1 MDLVERDN
9 LLQQLEALLGAVTRG
24 SGHTAFVAGEAGI
37 GKTSLLKCLAERRG
51 DAELWWGACDAL
63 QTPQPLAPLLD
74 IARTAEVGFRGWLA
88 PDAPRSSL
96 FDAVLTELQRSRK
109 PVLLVIEDVHW
120 ADDATIDLIKFLG
133 RRIDRAPVLLV
144 ASYRDD
150 ELSPSHP
157 LRRLLG
163 ELPASLITRIDVPR
177 LSPQAVDLLARRAL
191 RAPTGVHALTQ
202 GNPFFVTEL
211 LRGGVDAVPRSV
223 QDLVLARCARLG
235 ARAQAIV
242 RLASVVPA
250 RIERWL
256 IERVLGAPRPEPP
269 PAGVKELGSGP
280 SFLDGSDVESLEQC
294 LNAGLLV
301 PHGAD
306 ALGFR
311 HELAR
316 VAVESSLPEPVAQS
330 LHAAVLHALEH
341 EPAQP
346 VSMARRVHHATR
358 AGDAAAVLRA
368 APEAARQ
375 AEARGAHRE
384 AAAHW
389 RSALD
394 HAREPSAL
402 GHAAAA
408 PLDGE
413 RAAWLDACARECQSI
428 DQLDD
433 AIAARLELD
442 VLHARAGRTIEQAA
456 NLSQLALVFVLALRN
471 ADADAASARAIALL
485 EPLPPCA
492 ALAGAYRVEAQ
503 LRMLNRDHAAAIA
516 WGDKAI
522 ALAERFSLRDVLAA
536 AISARGT
543 ATMFLDYEAGCAQVQ
558 RALDIALAD
567 GLHFIAA
574 NIHNN
579 LGSGAGELFRLRD
592 AHTQLKRAVAF
603 SVQHEIDF
611 YRHYCVAWLAI
622 VEMHL
627 GRWDDAIALAHEAVQ
642 QATRRSTARVMALVA
657 LGRLRARRGDEGAMS
672 PPGRPK
678 GEYRSAQREGISVC
692 PLDEA
697 LELAL
702 ASGTLQRVA
711 PARAAR
717 AEAAYLRGDLRACAD
732 EARAAWELATSRRHP
747 WLAGELALWLHCAGE
762 PVPHAGFALAPPY
775 ALQLEGRW
783 REAAAEWAAIGCPYE
798 QARALADGDPAAQL
812 DALAQY
818 EQLGAK
824 PAADALRKRLRAAG
838 VRGLPRGARAATQTN
853 PHQLTVRELE
863 VLRLLCEG
871 LKNSEIAERLCRSVR
886 TVDHHVAAVFGKLAV
901 ASRTEAVSAALGS
914 GLASGTGCAK

>member
-1 MDLVERDN
+1 MELVEREN
-9 LLQQLEALLGAVTRG
+9 LLQQLQSLLGAVERG
-24 SGHTAFVAGEAGI
+24 SGHTVFVAGEAGI
-37 GKTSLLKCLAERRG
+37 GKTSLLKALAERRG
-51 DAELWWGACDAL
+51 RASLWWGACDAL

-74 IARTAEVGFRGWLA
+74 IARSAEVGFRALLA
-88 PDAPRSSL
+88 ADAARSEL
-96 FDAVLTELQRSRK
+96 FDVVLTELQRSRQ
-109 PVLLVIEDVHW
+109 PVLLVFEDVHW
-120 ADDATIDLIKFLG
+120 ADDATLDLIKFLG
-133 RRIDRAPVLLV
+133 RRIDRAPALLL

-177 LSPQAVDLLARRAL
+177 LSARAVDLLARRAL
-191 RAPTGVHALTQ
+191 RASTGLHALTH

-211 LRGGVDAVPRSV
+211 LRGGMETVPRSV
-223 QDLVLARCARLG
+223 HDLVLARYARLG

-256 IERVLGAPRPEPP
+256 VERLLGA
-269 PAGVKELGSGP
+269 
-280 SFLDGSDVESLEQC
+280 DVDALEQC
-294 LNAGLLV
+294 LDAGLLM
-301 PHGAD
+301 PHGPAM
-306 ALGFR
+306 LGFR

-330 LHAAVLHALEH
+330 LHADVLQALEH
-341 EPAQP
+341 EPA
-346 VSMARRVHHATR
+346 VAMARRVHHATR
-358 AGDAAAVLRA
+358 AGNHAAVLRA

-389 RSALD
+389 RTALD
-394 HAREPSAL
+394 HARAL
-402 GHAAAA
+402 AL
-408 PLDGE
+408 PDDE

-428 DQLDD
+428 DQLDE
-433 AIAARLELD
+433 AIEARLELD
-442 VLHARAGRTIEQAA
+442 ALHARAAQAAPDADPGRTTDRAA

-485 EPLPPCA
+485 EPLPPSP

-503 LRMLNRDHAAAIA
+503 LRMLNRDYDAAIA

-522 ALAERFSLRDVLAA
+522 ALAEAFGLRDVLAA

-579 LGSGAGELFRLRD
+579 LGSGAGELFRLHD
-592 AHTQLKRAVAF
+592 AQSQLKRAIVF
-603 SVQHEIDF
+603 SVRHEIDF

-627 GRWDDAIALAHEAVQ
+627 GHWDDAIELAQDAVQ

-657 LGRLRARRGDEGAMS
+657 LGRLRARRGDDGAMS

-678 GEYRSAQREGISVC
+678 GHDRSAQREGIPAG

-717 AEAAYLRGDLRACAD
+717 AEAAHLRGDLRACVD
-732 EARAAWELATSRRHP
+732 EARAAWDLAVSRRHP
-747 WLAGELALWLHCAGE
+747 WLAGELALCLHRAGA
-762 PVPHAGFALAPPY
+762 PVPQTPFALAPPY
-775 ALQLEGRW
+775 AMQLQGRW
-783 REAAAEWAAIGCPYE
+783 REAADAWAAIGCPYE
-798 QARALADGDPAAQL
+798 QARALADGDAAAQL
-812 DALAQY
+812 DALGRY
-818 EQLGAK
+818 EQLGAR
-824 PAADALRKRLRAAG
+824 PAAEALRKRLRSAG
-838 VRGLPRGARAATQTN
+838 VRGLPRGARASTQTN
-853 PHQLTVRELE
+853 PHQLTARELE

-901 ASRTEAVSAALGS
+901 GSRTEAVAAALGS
-914 GLASGTGCAK
+914 GLVSGAGCAK